1 MSALEQLEKPY
12 TFPENIRTFL
22 YMTIHTFPLNSRPLI
37 ILQIQGAI
45 NITLELNSLS
55 KSHNMAE
62 WSIGMVVGKKNL
74 FKKN

>member
-1 MSALEQLEKPY
+1 
-12 TFPENIRTFL
+12 
-22 YMTIHTFPLNSRPLI
+22 MTIHTFPLNSRPLI